1 MSVPSV
7 VTRNKLDLLDAL
19 NGCYYTS
26 TCSFT
31 TSVQGLEGVYSYTV
45 RVAYRPK
52 VHAGQLYYG
61 KGEGGGGGGWGAV
74 QRERGRDRER
84 QRDRDRE
91 TERERE
97 RWLSLIHTPSPRD
110 VHKSR
115 MPSSA

>member
-61 KGEGGGGGGWGAV
+61 KGEGGGDGGGGGAE
-74 QRERGRDRER
+74 REGER
-84 QRDRDRE
+84 QRETERDRE
-91 TERERE
+91 TETERQREKERE
-97 RWLSLIHTPSPRD
+97 KGLAPISL
-110 VHKSR
+110 
-115 MPSSA
+115 